1 MQDLMATL
9 ARRLLLPV
17 THVWPRNCSDQP
29 NKLTAELIP
38 IQMLQVNKVVAG
50 TRWGPVGNPC

>member
-1 MQDLMATL
+1 MATL